1 MTALNSQKEKSSS
14 RKRVLITVLMVL
26 VFLGILATAG
36 YFIAELINS
45 KYFFCSRSVKFIP
58 LDKACDGMAD
68 CSGGE
73 DELTCVASMTVNTT
87 FPGKRAHTHTHT
99 HTHTQVWTGT
109 HTHHFFSLSP
119 SLCAVRLVSE
129 QSVLQIYSAGTGW
142 RSVCSEDWTQQHT
155 EKACQ
160 QLGYTY
166 KPNSISISVRNLS
179 SSLKTGPFSGVRVT
193 AETTPIYQTVIDRQV
208 CNSESVI
215 SLTCSDCG
223 ERVRSDRVVGG
234 VDASIEDWPWQ
245 VSLQQN
251 GQHTCGGSLV
261 SSRWVVTAAHCF
273 SGSKKELSRWQV
285 LSGRTYMGTLGGSYV
300 DRIILNGDYNAA
312 SNDYDLAMMRL
323 SKPITVGNSR
333 RPVCL
338 PPKNLGLKAGDS
350 MTVTGWGYLHEK
362 GEHTT
367 NKTTPSLSLTLFI
380 SIQQAHILKSFSHNV
395 NSQFPL
401 FSVTFSLPSGKVSPV
416 LQKAIIPLIDS
427 DQCSSPTVYGDSI
440 TPRMLCAGYLEG
452 KVDACQGD
460 SGGPLVYLSEQWQL
474 VGVVSWGIGCARESQ
489 PGVYCNVDDMLNWIH
504 TVMEKN
510 P

>member
-1 MTALNSQKEKSSS
+1 MSTDTWLAEESNRPLNPRQQVAVRPGRKRKLMTAPNSQKGKSSS

-26 VFLGILATAG
+26 VVLGILVTAG
-36 YFIAELINS
+36 YFIAQLINS
-45 KYFFCSRSVKFIP
+45 KFFFCSRSVKFIP
-58 LDKACDGMAD
+58 LDKACNGMAD

-73 DELTCVASMTVNTT
+73 DELTCVTNMTVNTT
-87 FPGKRAHTHTHT
+87 FP
-99 HTHTQVWTGT
+99 
-109 HTHHFFSLSP
+109 
-119 SLCAVRLVSE
+119 VRLVSE

-166 KPNSISISVRNLS
+166 KPISSTISVRNLS
-179 SSLKTGPFSGVRVT
+179 SSLKTGAFSGVRVA

-208 CNSESVI
+208 CNSGSVI

-223 ERVRSDRVVGG
+223 ERGRSDRIVGG
-234 VDASIEDWPWQ
+234 VDASIEEWPWQ

-261 SSRWVVTAAHCF
+261 SPRWVVTAAHCF

-285 LSGRTYMGTLGGSYV
+285 VSGRTYMGTLGGSYV
-300 DRIILNGDYNAA
+300 DRIILNGQYNAA
-312 SNDYDLAMMRL
+312 RNDYDLAMMRL
-323 SKPITVGNSR
+323 TKPITVGNSR

-338 PPKNLGLKAGDS
+338 PPKHLGLKAGDT
-350 MTVTGWGYLHEK
+350 MTVTGWGYLEEK
-362 GEHTT
+362 
-367 NKTTPSLSLTLFI
+367 
-380 SIQQAHILKSFSHNV
+380 
-395 NSQFPL
+395 
-401 FSVTFSLPSGKVSPV
+401 GKVSPV
-416 LQKAIIPLIDS
+416 LQKATLPLIDS
-427 DQCSSPTVYGDSI
+427 AQCSSPTVYGSSI
-440 TPRMLCAGYLEG
+440 TPRMLCAGYLKG

-474 VGVVSWGIGCARESQ
+474 VGVVSWGIGCAREGR

>member
-1 MTALNSQKEKSSS
+1 MSTDTWLAEESNRPLNPRQQVVVRPGRKRKVMTAPNSQKGKSSS

-26 VFLGILATAG
+26 VVLGILVTAG
-36 YFIAELINS
+36 YFIAQLINS

-58 LDKACDGMAD
+58 LDKACNGMAD

-73 DELTCVASMTVNTT
+73 DELTCVTNMTVNTT
-87 FPGKRAHTHTHT
+87 FP
-99 HTHTQVWTGT
+99 
-109 HTHHFFSLSP
+109 
-119 SLCAVRLVSE
+119 VRLVSE

-142 RSVCSEDWTQQHT
+142 RSVCSEDWTQLHT

-166 KPNSISISVRNLS
+166 KPVSSTISVRNLS
-179 SSLKTGPFSGVRVT
+179 SSLKTGPFSGVRVA

-208 CNSESVI
+208 CNSGSVI

-223 ERVRSDRVVGG
+223 ERGRSDRIVGG
-234 VDASIEDWPWQ
+234 VDASIEEWPWQ

-261 SSRWVVTAAHCF
+261 SPRWVVTAAHCF

-285 LSGRTYMGTLGGSYV
+285 VSGRTYMGTLGGSYV
-300 DRIILNGDYNAA
+300 DRIILNGQYNAA
-312 SNDYDLAMMRL
+312 RNDYDLAMMRL
-323 SKPITVGNSR
+323 TKPITVGNSR

-338 PPKNLGLKAGDS
+338 PPKNLGLKAGDT
-350 MTVTGWGYLHEK
+350 MTVTGWGYLEEK
-362 GEHTT
+362 
-367 NKTTPSLSLTLFI
+367 
-380 SIQQAHILKSFSHNV
+380 
-395 NSQFPL
+395 
-401 FSVTFSLPSGKVSPV
+401 GKVSPV
-416 LQKAIIPLIDS
+416 LQKATLPLIDS
-427 DQCSSPTVYGDSI
+427 AQCSSPTVYGSSI
-440 TPRMLCAGYLEG
+440 TSRMLCAGYLKG

-474 VGVVSWGIGCARESQ
+474 VGVVSWGIGCAREGR

-504 TVMEKN
+504 TVMEVCN
-510 P
+510 ICLFMQERQGASAFQ

>member
-1 MTALNSQKEKSSS
+1 MKRKPMTALNSQKEKSSS
-14 RKRVLITVLMVL
+14 RNRVLITVLMVL
-26 VFLGILATAG
+26 LVLGILATAG
-36 YFIAELINS
+36 YFIAQLINS

-58 LDKACDGMAD
+58 LDKACDGMVD

-87 FPGKRAHTHTHT
+87 FP
-99 HTHTQVWTGT
+99 
-109 HTHHFFSLSP
+109 
-119 SLCAVRLVSE
+119 VRLVSE

-166 KPNSISISVRNLS
+166 KPNSSSISVQNLS
-179 SSLKTGPFSGVRVT
+179 SSLKTGPFSGVRVA
-193 AETTPIYQTVIDRQV
+193 AETTPFYQTVIDRQA

-223 ERVRSDRVVGG
+223 ERGRSDRVVGG

-273 SGSKKELSRWQV
+273 SGSKKELSRWRV
-285 LSGRTYMGTLGGSYV
+285 VSGRTYMGTLGGSYV

-323 SKPITVGNSR
+323 TKPITVGNSR

-362 GEHTT
+362 GRQWWSSGVPVRTMAAGGGGELGDRLWQRGSTRGLLQRGRNAQLDPHCYGE
-367 NKTTPSLSLTLFI
+367 KP
-380 SIQQAHILKSFSHNV
+380 LKPQNMTKS
-395 NSQFPL
+395 
-401 FSVTFSLPSGKVSPV
+401 
-416 LQKAIIPLIDS
+416 
-427 DQCSSPTVYGDSI
+427 QCSIGMGHLNGFQWIYMELCYGNRRGILFEVQFKTPT
-440 TPRMLCAGYLEG
+440 R
-452 KVDACQGD
+452 
-460 SGGPLVYLSEQWQL
+460 
-474 VGVVSWGIGCARESQ
+474 
-489 PGVYCNVDDMLNWIH
+489 IH
-504 TVMEKN
+504 NTTTYTHTN
-510 P
+510 ASTLR

>member
-1 MTALNSQKEKSSS
+1 MSHILHRAQYDPLSLNLSSLSRQTDTCLAEEGNIPLNPRQQVEVRPGRKRKPMTALNSQKEKSSS

-26 VFLGILATAG
+26 VVLGILATAG
-36 YFIAELINS
+36 YFIAQLINS
-45 KYFFCSRSVKFIP
+45 KFFFCSRSVKFIP
-58 LDKACDGMAD
+58 LEKACDGMAD

-87 FPGKRAHTHTHT
+87 FP
-99 HTHTQVWTGT
+99 
-109 HTHHFFSLSP
+109 
-119 SLCAVRLVSE
+119 VRLVSE
-129 QSVLQIYSAGTGW
+129 QRVLQIYSAGTGW
-142 RSVCSEDWTQQHT
+142 RSVCSENWTQQHT

-166 KPNSISISVRNLS
+166 KPNSSSISVENLS
-179 SSLKTGPFSGVRVT
+179 SSLKTGPFSGVRVA

-223 ERVRSDRVVGG
+223 ERGRSDRVVGG

-285 LSGRTYMGTLGGSYV
+285 VSGRTYMGTLGGSYV
-300 DRIILNGDYNAA
+300 DRIILNGDYDAA

-323 SKPITVGNSR
+323 TKPITVG
-333 RPVCL
+333 
-338 PPKNLGLKAGDS
+338 
-350 MTVTGWGYLHEK
+350 
-362 GEHTT
+362 
-367 NKTTPSLSLTLFI
+367 
-380 SIQQAHILKSFSHNV
+380 
-395 NSQFPL
+395 
-401 FSVTFSLPSGKVSPV
+401 GKVSPV

-474 VGVVSWGIGCARESQ
+474 VGVVSWGIGCARERQ

-504 TVMEKN
+504 TVMEEN